1 MCSHYL
7 PEGQIV
13 GLVASCQD
21 SIINLI
27 TAGNLYWQASI
38 TKTSPRERNNKK
50 EKHPRVQI
58 KTNNK

>member
-27 TAGNLYWQASI
+27 TAGNLYWQAGI
-38 TKTSPRERNNKK
+38 TKTSPREKQQK
-50 EKHPRVQI
+50 GKAS
-58 KTNNK
+58 KSTN